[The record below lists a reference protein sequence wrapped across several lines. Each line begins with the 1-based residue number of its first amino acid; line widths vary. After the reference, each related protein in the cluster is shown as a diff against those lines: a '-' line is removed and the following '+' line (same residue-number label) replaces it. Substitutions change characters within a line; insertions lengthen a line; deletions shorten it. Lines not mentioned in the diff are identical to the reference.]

1 VDEFCK
7 RQALTTL
14 QNSIDELYALIRFL
28 KIPPYNV
35 WGKFSSEISRLLKTK
50 EDHLHKR
57 AMGRVQAVLKSI
69 MLRRGKTT
77 IVDGKQICEYVHTI
91 RRKCMGDTLFA

>member
-1 VDEFCK
+1 VDQVCK
-7 RQALTTL
+7 GQPLTTL

-35 WGKFSSEISRLLKTK
+35 WGKFSSEISKLLKTK
-50 EDHLHKR
+50 EPRLHKR

-77 IVDGKQICEYVHTI
+77 LVDGKQICEYVYVNP
-91 RRKCMGDTLFA
+91 RRKHRPRRYV